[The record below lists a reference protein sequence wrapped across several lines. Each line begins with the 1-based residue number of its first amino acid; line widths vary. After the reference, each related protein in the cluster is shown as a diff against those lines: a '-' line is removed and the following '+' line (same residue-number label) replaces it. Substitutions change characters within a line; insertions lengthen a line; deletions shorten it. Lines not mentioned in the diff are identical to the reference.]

1 MSPEAVSLC
10 YGRNTDTDTHTH
22 TATSANL
29 RDTFCARRQ
38 LALCR
43 EVFAREI
50 LEAIIAAPAPALGPR
65 LLACHCGQSEVC

>member
-1 MSPEAVSLC
+1 MP
-10 YGRNTDTDTHTH
+10 DTHTNTH

-29 RDTFCARRQ
+29 RDTFCAS
-38 LALCR
+38 LCR

-50 LEAIIAAPAPALGPR
+50 LEAIIATPASALGPR